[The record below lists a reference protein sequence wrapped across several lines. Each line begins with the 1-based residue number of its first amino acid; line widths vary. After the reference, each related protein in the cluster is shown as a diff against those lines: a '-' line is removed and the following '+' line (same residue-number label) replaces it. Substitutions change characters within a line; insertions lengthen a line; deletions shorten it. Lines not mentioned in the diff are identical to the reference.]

1 MKRAFWTVLA
11 LLILLFLL
19 IPDVRFRQ
27 PASTVVFSSE
37 QELLGARIAPDG
49 QWRFPPSGRPL
60 PDKYVQALIQYED
73 RWFRYHP
80 GVNPVA
86 MGKALVRNIR
96 HGRNLSGGSTLT
108 MQVAR
113 LSRGQQPRN
122 VGEKFLETFMAL
134 KLERLKNKREI
145 LALYA
150 AHAPFG
156 SNVVG
161 LEAASWR
168 YFHCSPEDLSWAEA
182 ATLAVLPN
190 APSLLYP
197 GRRDR
202 LLKDKR
208 DRLLAALHRHGKMD
222 DTDYRLALLEPMPER
237 PLPLPETAVH
247 WTDRIHREQPGR
259 QVQTSLHYEL
269 QREGVQV
276 ALRHHSRLSEQGI
289 RNLAALI
296 VDVESG
302 SPLLYIG
309 NTPGLKENGG
319 QVDMIRARR
328 STGSILKPL
337 LYAAMLNEGEILP
350 RTLIRDTPINY
361 TGYMPQNFDHSYS
374 GAVPADQALS
384 RSLNVPAV
392 EMLQQYGQARFLD
405 VLKACG
411 FTTFR
416 QSAAHYGLSLI
427 LGGGECRLEELAAC
441 YAAMARRLNHYGQ
454 ADYEA
459 GVPFSAA
466 ACWFTVEAMRQLTRP
481 EDRAGWQYYNSAR
494 PLAWKTGTS
503 FGFRDA
509 WAVGLN
515 PRYVVAVWVGN
526 ADGEGRPDL
535 TGIKAAA
542 PLLFDLVEL
551 LPADN
556 EWFQEPLE
564 ELTYA
569 EICPESGYK
578 ASACCPHREMQ
589 PIPAKGERTGI
600 CPYHRIVHL
609 SADGRYQVRA
619 DCYPVS
625 EMRHDSCFVLP
636 PAMEWYYRKRHPE
649 YRSLPPMMP
658 GCEDDDRQQMEI
670 VSPKNL
676 SEIYIPVD
684 FDGQRKMVVFEAAH
698 SQPGTTLYW
707 HLDDCFLGSTRQ
719 LHQMGVA
726 PEPGW
731 HRLTLIDE
739 QGRQLSLQ
747 LRFVDRGQN

>member
-11 LLILLFLL
+11 LLVVLFLL

-27 PASTVVFSSE
+27 PASTVVFSAE
-37 QELLGARIAPDG
+37 QELLGARIASDG

-80 GVNPVA
+80 GVNPVS
-86 MGKALVRNIR
+86 MGQALLRNIR
-96 HGRNLSGGSTLT
+96 YRRNLSGGSTLT

-113 LSRGQQPRN
+113 LSRGQQRRN
-122 VGEKFLETFMAL
+122 VGEKLLESFMAL
-134 KLERLKNKREI
+134 KLERLKSKQEI

-197 GRRDR
+197 GRRDH

-208 DRLLAALHRHGKMD
+208 DRLLGELYRHGKIEAID
-222 DTDYRLALLEPMPER
+222 LELALQEPMPER

-247 WTDRIHREQPGR
+247 WTDRIHRQQTGR
-259 QVQTSLHYEL
+259 QVQTTLRHEL
-269 QREGVQV
+269 QRQGNQV
-276 ALRHHSRLSEQGI
+276 ALRHHRRLAEQGI

-296 VDVESG
+296 IDVESG
-302 SPLLYIG
+302 APLLYIG
-309 NTPGLKENGG
+309 NTPYLKDNGG
-319 QVDMIRARR
+319 QVDMIRAMR
-328 STGSILKPL
+328 STGSILKPI

-350 RTLIRDTPINY
+350 QTLIRDTPINY
-361 TGYMPQNFDHSYS
+361 TGYMPQNFDHNYS

-411 FTTFR
+411 FTSFR
-416 QSAAHYGLSLI
+416 QPAAHYGLSLI

-441 YAAMARRLNHYGQ
+441 YAAMARRLNHYQ
-454 ADYEA
+454 QPDYRPDI
-459 GVPFSAA
+459 PFSAA

-481 EDRAGWQYYNSAR
+481 EDRTGWQYYNSAR

-509 WAVGLN
+509 WAVGFN
-515 PRYVVAVWVGN
+515 PHYVIAVWVGN

-542 PLLFDLVEL
+542 PLLFDLIEL

-556 EWFQEPLE
+556 DWFEEPLE
-564 ELTYA
+564 ELVYT
-569 EICPESGYK
+569 EICVESGYK
-578 ASACCPHREMQ
+578 ASACCPHREMR
-589 PIPAKGERTGI
+589 PIPANGERTGI

-609 SADGRYQVRA
+609 SSDGRYQVRA

-625 EMRHDSCFVLP
+625 EIRHDSCFVLP

-658 GCEDDDRQQMEI
+658 GCQEEDRQQMEI

-684 FDGQRKMVVFEAAH
+684 FDGHRKMVVFQAAH
-698 SQPGTTLYW
+698 RNPEATVYW
-707 HLDDCFLGSTRQ
+707 HLDECFLGTTRQ
-719 LHQMGVA
+719 LHQMGVS

-747 LRFVDRGQN
+747 LRFTDRNQD

>member
-11 LLILLFLL
+11 LLVVLFLL

-27 PASTVVFSSE
+27 PASTVVFSAE
-37 QELLGARIAPDG
+37 QELLGARIASDG

-80 GVNPVA
+80 GVNPVS
-86 MGKALVRNIR
+86 MGQALLRNIR
-96 HGRNLSGGSTLT
+96 YRRNLSGGSTLT

-113 LSRGQQPRN
+113 LSRGQQRRN
-122 VGEKFLETFMAL
+122 VGEKLLETFMAL
-134 KLERLKNKREI
+134 KLERLKSKREI

-197 GRRDR
+197 GRRDQ

-208 DRLLAALHRHGKMD
+208 DRLLGELYRHGKID
-222 DTDYRLALLEPMPER
+222 AVDLELALQEPMPER
-237 PLPLPETAVH
+237 PLLLPETAVH
-247 WTDRIHREQPGR
+247 WTDRIHRQQTGR
-259 QVQTSLHYEL
+259 QVQTTLRHEL
-269 QREGVQV
+269 QRQGNQV
-276 ALRHHSRLSEQGI
+276 ALRHHRRLAEQGI

-296 VDVESG
+296 IDVESG
-302 SPLLYIG
+302 APLLYIG
-309 NTPGLKENGG
+309 NTPYLKDNGG
-319 QVDMIRARR
+319 QVDMIRAMR
-328 STGSILKPL
+328 STGSILKPI

-350 RTLIRDTPINY
+350 QTLIRDTPINY
-361 TGYMPQNFDHSYS
+361 TGYMPQNFDHNYS

-411 FTTFR
+411 FTSFR
-416 QSAAHYGLSLI
+416 QPAAHYGLSLI

-441 YAAMARRLNHYGQ
+441 YAAMARALNHYQ
-454 ADYEA
+454 QPDYRPDI
-459 GVPFSAA
+459 PFSAA

-481 EDRAGWQYYNSAR
+481 EDRTGWQYYNSAR

-509 WAVGLN
+509 WAVGFN
-515 PRYVVAVWVGN
+515 PHYVIAVWVGN

-542 PLLFDLVEL
+542 PLLFDLIEL

-556 EWFQEPLE
+556 DWFEEPLE
-564 ELTYA
+564 ELVYT
-569 EICPESGYK
+569 EICVESGYK
-578 ASACCPHREMQ
+578 ASACCPHREMR
-589 PIPAKGERTGI
+589 PIPANGERTGI

-609 SADGRYQVRA
+609 SSDGRYQVRA

-625 EMRHDSCFVLP
+625 EIRHDSCFVLP

-658 GCEDDDRQQMEI
+658 GCQEEDRQQMEI

-684 FDGQRKMVVFEAAH
+684 FDGHRKMVVFQAAH
-698 SQPGTTLYW
+698 RNPEATVYW
-707 HLDDCFLGSTRQ
+707 HLDECFLGTTRQ
-719 LHQMGVA
+719 LHQMGVS

-747 LRFVDRGQN
+747 LRFTDRNQD